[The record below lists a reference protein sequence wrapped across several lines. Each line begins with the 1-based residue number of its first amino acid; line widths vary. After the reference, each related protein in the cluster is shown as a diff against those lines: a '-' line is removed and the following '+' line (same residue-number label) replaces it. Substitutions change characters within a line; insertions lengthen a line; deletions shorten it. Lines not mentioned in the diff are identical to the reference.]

1 MNYAQINKIDVA
13 QGVGCRVSVFF
24 QGCRGFMVDGKLS
37 HCKDCFNSEIW
48 SFSDGKLFDNE
59 AKKEL
64 FEYLSKPYIKGL
76 SVLGGE
82 PLQQGQELVDL
93 LKEVKETFKDKDIW
107 LWTGYY
113 IDGRE
118 ELDDIQKEILSLCDY
133 VVDGRF
139 EEDKKDLTLKFRG
152 SSNQTIW
159 EMNSQGIFIKSKLNE

>member
-1 MNYAQINKIDVA
+1 MNYSQINKIDVA
-13 QGVGCRVSVFF
+13 NGSGCRTSVFF
-24 QGCRGFMVDGKLS
+24 T
-37 HCKDCFNSEIW
+37 HCKFYCKNCFNKEIW
-48 SFSDGKLFDNE
+48 DKNSGKPFDNE

-64 FEYLSKPYIKGL
+64 FDYLSKPYIKGL

-82 PLQQGQELVDL
+82 PLIQGQGLVDL
-93 LKEVKETFKDKDIW
+93 LKEVRETFKDKDIW

-152 SSNQTIW
+152 SANQTIW
-159 EMNSQGIFIKSKLNE
+159 EKNSEGIFIKSKLND

>member
-1 MNYAQINKIDVA
+1 MNYSQINKIDVA
-13 QGVGCRVSVFF
+13 NFSGVRVSIFF
-24 QGCRGFMVDGKLS
+24 CGCTH
-37 HCKDCFNSEIW
+37 HCKNCFNSEIW
-48 SFSDGKLFDNE
+48 NFKSGKPFDNE

-64 FEYLSKPYIKGL
+64 FEYISKSYIRGL

-93 LKEVKETFKDKDIW
+93 LKEVRETFKNKDIC

-118 ELDDIQKEILSLCDY
+118 ELDDTQKEILSLCDY

-159 EMNSQGIFIKSKLNE
+159 EKNSEGVFIKSELNQ

>member
-1 MNYAQINKIDVA
+1 MNYSQINKIDVA
-13 QGVGCRVSVFF
+13 NGLGCRSSVFF
-24 QGCRGFMVDGKLS
+24 T
-37 HCKDCFNSEIW
+37 HCKFHCPNCFNKEIW
-48 SFSDGKLFDNE
+48 DKNSGKPFNDE

-64 FEYLSKPYIKGL
+64 FEYLSKSYIKGL

-82 PLQQGQELVDL
+82 PLIQGQELVEL

-113 IDGRE
+113 IDGCE
-118 ELDDIQKEILSLCDY
+118 ELDNIQKEILSLCDY

-159 EMNSQGIFIKSKLNE
+159 EKNDEGIFIKSKLNE

>member
-1 MNYAQINKIDVA
+1 MNYAKIEKFDVTNLS
-13 QGVGCRVSVFF
+13 GISVSIFLCGCTH
-24 QGCRGFMVDGKLS
+24 K
-37 HCKDCFNSEIW
+37 CKNCFNSEIW
-48 SFSDGKLFDNE
+48 SFTSGKPFDEE

-64 FEYLSKPYIKGL
+64 FEYLSNPHIKGL

-93 LKEVKETFKDKDIW
+93 LKETKDNFPDKEIR

-118 ELDDIQKEILSLCDY
+118 PLDAIQKEILSLCDY

-159 EMNSQGIFIKSKLNE
+159 ENRNGEFIRSKLND